1 MLKLL
6 VVDDNNRDR
15 RVAREMLI
23 WQDLNIQ
30 LIGEAANGQLA
41 LEQIEHLG
49 VPDIIIT
56 DVSMPYM
63 DGITL
68 SQKIQREYP
77 RVHVLFMSYYEEFEY
92 ARNAISVHAD
102 AYIVKPLREKE
113 VRAAVEKAL
122 EAIHDERSRLC
133 ERKNLQ
139 KRLEQAMPVLRED
152 FMRSLML
159 EGEMNAEEIREQL
172 EYFRLKPPQRCC
184 VMVIRKHYKGL
195 TDIGERYIRSMET
208 DERIRETTR
217 NEAFWVMRIS
227 DMQSVAVIDMA
238 RTEDAMALAVN
249 LVDEIREVASVVPRV
264 GVSEEGS
271 LDQLHAL
278 YLQALSTAESDYFS
292 QKIPVM
298 CYRDVAAS
306 EHCPAE
312 TPEPSRLME
321 QLEGLILSGSEE
333 EIYNLLDPYLEGSQD
348 GAYLRYFAV
357 MVVNALQFLL
367 QRQNIEY
374 RDILGESAQVWKKLE
389 NFNTI
394 LSIRNWLFNLI
405 AMAQQYVR
413 GKSSKRDRQIAE
425 EILRKI
431 EISYAD
437 PISVEDAAEGVY
449 LGAKQANN
457 IFKKETG
464 KSIFDFIIETR
475 IRKSKELLADPKLR
489 IGEIAMRVGYVNQS
503 YFCQL
508 FRKSTGLS
516 PREWRDHFGKQEEG
530 AK

>member
-15 RVAREMLI
+15 RVAREMSI

-195 TDIGERYIRSMET
+195 TDIGERYI
-208 DERIRETTR
+208 ERTHNTAQTCPTLMLHGEQ
-217 NEAFWVMRIS
+217 
-227 DMQSVAVIDMA
+227 D
-238 RTEDAMALAVN
+238 
-249 LVDEIREVASVVPRV
+249 SVVFPFHSV
-264 GVSEEGS
+264 KFHDLLNACNVETELDFIQDTNHAFLLAEYMQENHVS
-271 LDQLHAL
+271 
-278 YLQALSTAESDYFS
+278 LQAAVTA
-292 QKIPVM
+292 
-298 CYRDVAAS
+298 AAQID
-306 EHCPAE
+306 AW
-312 TPEPSRLME
+312 
-321 QLEGLILSGSEE
+321 
-333 EIYNLLDPYLEGSQD
+333 LD
-348 GAYLRYFAV
+348 
-357 MVVNALQFLL
+357 
-367 QRQNIEY
+367 
-374 RDILGESAQVWKKLE
+374 
-389 NFNTI
+389 
-394 LSIRNWLFNLI
+394 
-405 AMAQQYVR
+405 
-413 GKSSKRDRQIAE
+413 
-425 EILRKI
+425 
-431 EISYAD
+431 
-437 PISVEDAAEGVY
+437 
-449 LGAKQANN
+449 
-457 IFKKETG
+457 
-464 KSIFDFIIETR
+464 
-475 IRKSKELLADPKLR
+475 
-489 IGEIAMRVGYVNQS
+489 
-503 YFCQL
+503 
-508 FRKSTGLS
+508 
-516 PREWRDHFGKQEEG
+516 KQETKEEAGEG
-530 AK
+530 